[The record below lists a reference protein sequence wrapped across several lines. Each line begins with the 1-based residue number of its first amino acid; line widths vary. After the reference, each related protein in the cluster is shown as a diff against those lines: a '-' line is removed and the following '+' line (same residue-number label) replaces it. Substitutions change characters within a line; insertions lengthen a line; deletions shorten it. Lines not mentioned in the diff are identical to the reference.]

1 MDTLWDDPEMLE
13 DDELFDA
20 WEGEEANIIAE
31 DDDRERT
38 ADMLLRER
46 SRGLNEWDLDPEDE
60 WYD

>member
-46 SRGLNEWDLDPEDE
+46 SHGLNEWDLDPEDE

>member
-13 DDELFDA
+13 DEELFDA

>member
-13 DDELFDA
+13 DDELFDP

-46 SRGLNEWDLDPEDE
+46 CRGLNEWDLDPEDE

>member
-13 DDELFDA
+13 DEELFDA

-31 DDDRERT
+31 DDDRERV